1 MISAAGVKTFFKKN
15 ATPIVVAV
23 VGLTVVLLVWRF
35 FAREDFAAPLPSV
48 VSQIQTQYANEHAR
62 FKAALMLLK
71 PVTADQTTFVALAKT
86 AMSGALKIAIYDP
99 KDDRAQGPTVVA
111 GAITYPWINS
121 KGTAVV
127 AKDDIEDNVAWAVA
141 QFAGS
146 TGGDLRMSPKRMPAY
161 QYLTAQIPRAPAAK
175 PTVVAPTTPPTAAD
189 KDAAAAKAKADAA
202 AAAAAAS
209 PASKAAAAAAAK
221 AKADAAAAA
230 VKAAAA
236 KKLADFNAAKK
247 LVRPEDTIVGKVV
260 RTDKPVGAGKMY
272 SYTIEFTPKGKLK
285 TSFVFQT
292 PNANFGAAPKI
303 TMDRDGDVLMI
314 NGGAY
319 GKYNPLG

>member
-23 VGLTVVLLVWRF
+23 VALTVVMLVWRF
-35 FAREDFAAPLPSV
+35 MIRENFAAPLPNI

-71 PVTADQTTFVALAKT
+71 PVTADQKSFVALAKT
-86 AMSGALKIAIYDP
+86 AMSGGPKIAIYDP

-127 AKDDIEDNVAWAVA
+127 AKDDIEDNVAWAIA
-141 QFAGS
+141 HYAGS
-146 TGGDLRMSPKRMPAY
+146 TGGDLKLSPKRLAAY

-175 PTVVAPTTPPTAAD
+175 PTIATPSPTAAATAATT
-189 KDAAAAKAKADAA
+189 AAATKSTATAVAA
-202 AAAAAAS
+202 GAA
-209 PASKAAAAAAAK
+209 
-221 AKADAAAAA
+221 AAAAA

-236 KKLADFNAAKK
+236 KKLADFEAAKK
-247 LVRPEDTIVGKVV
+247 LVRLQDTVIGKVV
-260 RTDKPVGAGKMY
+260 KTDKPTGAGKQY
-272 SYTIEFTPKGKLK
+272 TYTIEFTPKGKLK
-285 TSFVFQT
+285 TNLPFQT
-292 PNANFGAAPKI
+292 TNANFGAAAPKI
-303 TMDRDGDVLMI
+303 TLDRDGDVLMI
-314 NGGAY
+314 NGAPY
-319 GKYNPLG
+319 GKWNPLG

>member
-1 MISAAGVKTFFKKN
+1 MISTAGVKTFFKKN

-23 VGLTVVLLVWRF
+23 VALTVIMLAWRF
-35 FAREDFAAPLPSV
+35 FARENFAAPLPNI

-71 PVTADQTTFVALAKT
+71 PVTGEQQNFVALAKT

-127 AKDDIEDNVAWAVA
+127 AKDDIEDNVAWAIA
-141 QFAGS
+141 HYAGS
-146 TGGDLRMSPKRMPAY
+146 PGGDLKLSPKRLAAY

-175 PTVVAPTTPPTAAD
+175 PSIATPSPT
-189 KDAAAAKAKADAA
+189 AAAKAATTAA
-202 AAAAAAS
+202 TTTTATTTASTATAVAAGAA
-209 PASKAAAAAAAK
+209 
-221 AKADAAAAA
+221 AAAAA

-236 KKLADFNAAKK
+236 KKLADLEAAKK
-247 LVRPEDTIVGKVV
+247 LVRPEDTVVGKVV
-260 RTDKPVGAGKMY
+260 RTDKPTGAGKMY
-272 SYTIEFTPKGKLK
+272 TYTIEFTPSGKKLA
-285 TSFVFQT
+285 TNLPFQT
-292 PNANFGAAPKI
+292 TNANFGAAPKI
-303 TMDRDGDVLMI
+303 TLDRDGDVLMI
-314 NGGAY
+314 NGAPY
-319 GKYNPLG
+319 GKWNPLG

>member
-23 VGLTVVLLVWRF
+23 VALTVIMLAWRF
-35 FAREDFAAPLPSV
+35 MNRENFAAPLPNI

-71 PVTADQTTFVALAKT
+71 PVTGEQQNFVALAKT

-99 KDDRAQGPTVVA
+99 KDDRAQGPTVIA

-127 AKDDIEDNVAWAVA
+127 AKDDIEDNVAWAIA
-141 QFAGS
+141 HYAGS
-146 TGGDLRMSPKRMPAY
+146 PGGDLKLSPKRMAAY

-175 PTVVAPTTPPTAAD
+175 PTIATPSPT
-189 KDAAAAKAKADAA
+189 AA
-202 AAAAAAS
+202 AAAATT
-209 PASKAAAAAAAK
+209 AAATAAATTTAT
-221 AKADAAAAA
+221 AVAAGAAAAAAA

-236 KKLADFNAAKK
+236 KKLADFEAAKK
-247 LVRPEDTIVGKVV
+247 LVRPEDTVVGKVV
-260 RTDKPVGAGKMY
+260 RTDKPTGAGKMY

-292 PNANFGAAPKI
+292 TNANFGAAPKI
-303 TMDRDGDVLMI
+303 TLDRDGDVLMI
-314 NGGAY
+314 NGAPY
-319 GKYNPLG
+319 GKWNPLG

>member
-23 VGLTVVLLVWRF
+23 VALTVIMLAWRF
-35 FAREDFAAPLPSV
+35 MNRENFAAPLPNI

-71 PVTADQTTFVALAKT
+71 PVTADQKSFVALAKT

-127 AKDDIEDNVAWAVA
+127 AKDDIEDNVAWAIA
-141 QFAGS
+141 HFAGS
-146 TGGDLRMSPKRMPAY
+146 AGDLKLSPKRLAAY

-175 PTVVAPTTPPTAAD
+175 PTIATPSPTAAATAATT
-189 KDAAAAKAKADAA
+189 AAATKSTATAVAA
-202 AAAAAAS
+202 GAA
-209 PASKAAAAAAAK
+209 
-221 AKADAAAAA
+221 AAAAA

-236 KKLADFNAAKK
+236 KKLADFEAAKK
-247 LVRPEDTIVGKVV
+247 LVRPEDTVVGKVAEKV
-260 RTDKPVGAGKMY
+260 SPTGAGKQY
-272 SYTIEFTPKGKLK
+272 SYTIKFTPSGKKLE
-285 TSFVFQT
+285 TNLVFQT
-292 PNANFGAAPKI
+292 TNANFGAAPKI
-303 TMDRDGDVLMI
+303 TLDRDGDVLMI
-314 NGGAY
+314 NGAPY
-319 GKYNPLG
+319 GKWNPLG